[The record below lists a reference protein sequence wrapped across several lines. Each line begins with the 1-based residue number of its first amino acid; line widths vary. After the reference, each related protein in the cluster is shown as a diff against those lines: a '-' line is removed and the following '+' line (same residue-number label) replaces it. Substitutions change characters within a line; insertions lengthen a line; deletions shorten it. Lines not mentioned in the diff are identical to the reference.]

1 MYPILKTENLE
12 VAFPTVYS
20 DFTLML
26 ILSTK
31 FPQTVDFKP
40 L

>member
-12 VAFPTVYS
+12 VAFATVYS

-26 ILSTK
+26 ILVYQIS
-31 FPQTVDFKP
+31 PNCWP
-40 L
+40 